1 MYIVKGYAIY
11 HGKDEEI
18 MRMKLS
24 NLMPE
29 PFKVNNYEE
38 GHKCF
43 TGVPYYMFLLSP
55 IKEKEEIE

>member
-1 MYIVKGYAIY
+1 MYIVKGYAVY
-11 HGKDEEI
+11 HGKDGEI

-24 NLMPE
+24 DLMPE

-55 IKEKEEIE
+55 IKEKVKEE